1 MCLLF
6 SNTLSSTL
14 FEYSC
19 AFSIKH
25 IMYQGKINTMASV
38 AAAGAVQVDADRA
51 KFIENIQ
58 NWTVVDTQLKR
69 IGEKTR
75 ELREKRA
82 TLNAEVCGYIKD
94 RGLEH
99 TKITISDGE
108 LKVYEKRDYAPLT
121 FTYIEECLGKMVEN
135 QEHVAYMMQYLK
147 EHRAIK
153 TSSDIRRTYSS
164 STV

>member
-1 MCLLF
+1 
-6 SNTLSSTL
+6 
-14 FEYSC
+14 
-19 AFSIKH
+19 
-25 IMYQGKINTMASV
+25 MANVAASASASVTV
-38 AAAGAVQVDADRA
+38 AAAAADADRA
-51 KFIENIQ
+51 KFIENIKD
-58 NWTVVDTQLKR
+58 WTVVDTQLKR

-108 LKVYEKRDYAPLT
+108 LKVYEKREYAPLT

>member
-1 MCLLF
+1 
-6 SNTLSSTL
+6 
-14 FEYSC
+14 
-19 AFSIKH
+19 
-25 IMYQGKINTMASV
+25 MYQGKINTMASV
-38 AAAGAVQVDADRA
+38 TVAATVDTDRA

-147 EHRAIK
+147 EHRTIK

-164 STV
+164 TTV

>member
-1 MCLLF
+1 
-6 SNTLSSTL
+6 
-14 FEYSC
+14 
-19 AFSIKH
+19 
-25 IMYQGKINTMASV
+25 MASV
-38 AAAGAVQVDADRA
+38 AASASASTTVPAAAADVDRA
-51 KFIENIQ
+51 KFIENIKD
-58 NWTVVDTQLKR
+58 WTVVDTQLKR

-82 TLNAEVCGYIKD
+82 TLNTEVCGYIKD

-108 LKVYEKRDYAPLT
+108 LKVCEKREYAPLT

>member
-1 MCLLF
+1 M
-6 SNTLSSTL
+6 SN
-14 FEYSC
+14 
-19 AFSIKH
+19 
-25 IMYQGKINTMASV
+25 
-38 AAAGAVQVDADRA
+38 AAIDSDRA

-69 IGEKTR
+69 INEKTR
-75 ELREKRA
+75 ELRDKRA
-82 TLNAEVCGYIKD
+82 TLNTEVCDYIKKQ
-94 RGLEH
+94 GLEN

-108 LKVYEKRDYAPLT
+108 LKLYEKREYAPLT
-121 FTYIEECLGKMVEN
+121 FAYIEECLGKMVEN